1 MWTAKEHHLRHKH
14 SVNSTEHVASAP
26 YRIALTAGLQL
37 SRFTLCPLLL
47 LLQLLGSAEGL
58 SFICPH
64 LLTSAHVHVPVRETA
79 RLLFRRTLNHTEP
92 FQIQT

>member
-26 YRIALTAGLQL
+26 RIALTAGLQL

-58 SFICPH
+58 LFICSH
-64 LLTSAHVHVPVRETA
+64 LLTFMHRSMRQPGAISTAH
-79 RLLFRRTLNHTEP
+79 
-92 FQIQT
+92 